1 MLYKNNKQLYYLGGK
16 NVKNQVKGQ
25 VLQTIATLITTAF
38 GLIAALAW
46 NEAIKAILLQF
57 LPKGS
62 DLTGLLI
69 YAVLI
74 TIIAVVATILI
85 GRAIAQPEEIQ
96 LVKIVDE

>member
-1 MLYKNNKQLYYLGGK
+1 MINNYYILRRGK
-16 NVKNQVKGQ
+16 NMKKQAQEVKGQ

-46 NEAIKAILLQF
+46 NEAIKAIILQF

>member
-1 MLYKNNKQLYYLGGK
+1 MKKQA
-16 NVKNQVKGQ
+16 NEVKGQ

-46 NEAIKAILLQF
+46 NEAIKAIILQF

-62 DLTGLLI
+62 DLWGLLI
-69 YAVLI
+69 YAVVI
-74 TIIAVVATILI
+74 TIIAVVATIII
-85 GRAIAQPEEIQ
+85 GRAIAQPEEVQ

>member
-1 MLYKNNKQLYYLGGK
+1 MKKQT
-16 NVKNQVKGQ
+16 NEVKGQ

-46 NEAIKAILLQF
+46 NEAIKAIILQF

-62 DLTGLLI
+62 DLWGLLI
-69 YAVLI
+69 YAVVI
-74 TIIAVVATILI
+74 TIIAVVATIII
-85 GRAIAQPEEIQ
+85 GRAIAQPEEVQ

>member
-1 MLYKNNKQLYYLGGK
+1 MKKQA
-16 NVKNQVKGQ
+16 NEVKGQ

-46 NEAIKAILLQF
+46 NEAIKAIILQF

-62 DLTGLLI
+62 DLWGLLI
-69 YAVLI
+69 YAVVI

-85 GRAIAQPEEIQ
+85 ARAISQPEEVQ

>member
-1 MLYKNNKQLYYLGGK
+1 MKEQA
-16 NVKNQVKGQ
+16 QEVKGQ
-25 VLQTIATLITTAF
+25 VLQTIATLLTTAF

-46 NEAIKAILLQF
+46 NEAIKALIAQF

-62 DLTGLLI
+62 DLMGLLI

-74 TIIAVVATILI
+74 TIIAVVATIII
-85 GRAIAQPEEIQ
+85 GRAISQPEEVQ

>member
-1 MLYKNNKQLYYLGGK
+1 MKKHAQE
-16 NVKNQVKGQ
+16 VKGQ

-46 NEAIKAILLQF
+46 NEAIKAIILQF

-74 TIIAVVATILI
+74 TIIAVVATIII
-85 GRAIAQPEEIQ
+85 GRAIAQPDEVQ

>member
-1 MLYKNNKQLYYLGGK
+1 M
-16 NVKNQVKGQ
+16 KNQVKGQ

-46 NEAIKAILLQF
+46 NEAIKAIILQF

>member
-1 MLYKNNKQLYYLGGK
+1 MKKQA
-16 NVKNQVKGQ
+16 NEVKGQ

-46 NEAIKAILLQF
+46 NEAIKAIILQF

-62 DLTGLLI
+62 DLWGLLI
-69 YAVLI
+69 YAVVI
-74 TIIAVVATILI
+74 TILAVVATIII
-85 GRAIAQPEEIQ
+85 GRAIAQPEEVQ

>member
-1 MLYKNNKQLYYLGGK
+1 MKKQT
-16 NVKNQVKGQ
+16 NEVKGQ

-46 NEAIKAILLQF
+46 NEAIKAIILQF

-62 DLTGLLI
+62 DLWGLLI
-69 YAVLI
+69 YAVVI
-74 TIIAVVATILI
+74 TIIAVVATII
-85 GRAIAQPEEIQ
+85 IARAISQPEEVQ

>member
-1 MLYKNNKQLYYLGGK
+1 MKKQA
-16 NVKNQVKGQ
+16 QEVKGQ

-46 NEAIKAILLQF
+46 NEAIKAIILQF

-74 TIIAVVATILI
+74 TIIAVVATIII
-85 GRAIAQPEEIQ
+85 GRAIAQPDEVQ

>member
-1 MLYKNNKQLYYLGGK
+1 M
-16 NVKNQVKGQ
+16 KNQVKGQ

-46 NEAIKAILLQF
+46 NEAIKAIILQF

-96 LVKIVDE
+96 LVKSWMNSWSKIIANP

>member
-1 MLYKNNKQLYYLGGK
+1 MKK
-16 NVKNQVKGQ
+16 QVKGQ

-46 NEAIKAILLQF
+46 NEAIKAIILQF

>member
-1 MLYKNNKQLYYLGGK
+1 MKKQA
-16 NVKNQVKGQ
+16 NEVKGQ

-46 NEAIKAILLQF
+46 NEAIKAIILQF

-62 DLTGLLI
+62 DLWGLLI
-69 YAVLI
+69 YAVVI
-74 TIIAVVATILI
+74 TIIAVVATII
-85 GRAIAQPEEIQ
+85 IARAISQPEEVQ